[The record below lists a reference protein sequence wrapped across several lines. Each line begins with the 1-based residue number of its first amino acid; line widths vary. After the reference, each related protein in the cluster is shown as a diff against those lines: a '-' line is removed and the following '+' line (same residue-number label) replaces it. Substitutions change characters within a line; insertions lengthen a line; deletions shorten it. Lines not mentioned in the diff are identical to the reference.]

1 MPAFSSSLLK
11 RSFDVIVAISERAL
25 RHWST
30 LPQIDVRTE
39 MTKVLLIVIAALP
52 SLGLVM

>member
-11 RSFDVIVAISERAL
+11 RSFDVIVAISEKAL

-39 MTKVLLIVIAALP
+39 MTKVLY
-52 SLGLVM
+52 